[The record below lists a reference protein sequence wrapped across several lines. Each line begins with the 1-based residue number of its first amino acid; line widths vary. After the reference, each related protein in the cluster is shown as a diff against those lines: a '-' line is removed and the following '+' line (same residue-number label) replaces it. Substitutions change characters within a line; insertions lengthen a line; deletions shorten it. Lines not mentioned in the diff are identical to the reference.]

1 MSMEINRVVEQMRA
15 LNANLRQPI
24 EINSGEAGQGVTG
37 PGFGDVLKQAI
48 EKVNAQQSAAGTL
61 VKDFQT
67 GSTDTSIAEV
77 MVSMQKASVSF
88 QAMAE
93 ARNRLVD
100 AYREVMNMP
109 I

>member
-1 MSMEINRVVEQMRA
+1 MSMEINKVVEQMRA
-15 LNANLRQPI
+15 LNTNLRQPI
-24 EINSGEAGQGVTG
+24 EMNPAEATQSVTG

-48 EKVNAQQSAAGTL
+48 EKVNEQQSIAGAL

-67 GSTDTSIAEV
+67 GKADTSIAEV
-77 MVSMQKASVSF
+77 MVSMQKSSVSF

-93 ARNRLVD
+93 VRNRLVD